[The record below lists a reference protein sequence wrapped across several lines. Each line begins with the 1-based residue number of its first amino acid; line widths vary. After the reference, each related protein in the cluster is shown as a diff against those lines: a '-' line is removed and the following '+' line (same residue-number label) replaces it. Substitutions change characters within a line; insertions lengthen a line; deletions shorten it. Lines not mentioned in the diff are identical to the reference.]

1 MKEEIKEGDV
11 LVQESHVEPEVTTDK
26 EIGQVESSLQK
37 LWEKARRLSEIL
49 LHLKEENQSLRRR
62 LDEVELKE
70 RRLTGELEGREQEIL
85 KLQSNGTGM
94 FTHEEKEALVNKI
107 RDLIAKLNARL

>member
-1 MKEEIKEGDV
+1 MTGEITEGDV
-11 LVQESHVEPEVTTDK
+11 LVQESHVEPEVTNDK
-26 EIGQVESSLQK
+26 EIDQVESSLQK
-37 LWEKARRLSEIL
+37 LWEKARRLSDIL
-49 LHLKEENQSLRRR
+49 LRLNEENQSLRRR
-62 LDEVELKE
+62 LEEVELKE

-107 RDLIAKLNARL
+107 RDLISKLNARL

>member
-1 MKEEIKEGDV
+1 MTGEITEGDF
-11 LVQESHVEPEVTTDK
+11 LVQESHVEPEVTNDK
-26 EIGQVESSLQK
+26 EIDQVGTSLQK

-49 LHLKEENQSLRRR
+49 LRLNEENQSLRRR
-62 LDEVELKE
+62 LAEVELKE
-70 RRLTGELEGREQEIL
+70 NRLTGELKGREQEIL

-107 RDLIAKLNARL
+107 RDLISKLNARL